1 MVMTPKEKKA
11 FVARM
16 KKGRKAAKGKK
27 KKVRSSATYINPR
40 YTKTFLINNFE
51 AGKFEVYLDWS
62 TPSELGIYVDRPQA
76 SGRDDP
82 FSSVIIDLATGKT
95 TSRK

>member
-1 MVMTPKEKKA
+1 MRLK
-11 FVARM
+11 
-16 KKGRKAAKGKK
+16 
-27 KKVRSSATYINPR
+27 
-40 YTKTFLINNFE
+40 TKWIKIRNRE

-62 TPSELGIYVDRPQA
+62 TPNELGIYVDRPQA